1 MFGSRT
7 RSVVTVTVII
17 EATIAGWVL
26 GRPVEALLLM
36 VLAVTAADTLWGLLR
51 RHALADLVGVELA
64 AALGLLL
71 AVSADPTLTALVACC
86 CGAWLVLPE
95 RQQPLRRPAGSHSGR

>member
-7 RSVVTVTVII
+7 RSVVTATVII

-26 GRPVEALLLM
+26 GRPVVALLLM
-36 VLAVTAADTLWGLLR
+36 VLAATVADTLWGLLR
-51 RHALADLVGVELA
+51 RHALADLAGVELA

-71 AVSADPTLTALVACC
+71 AVRTDPTLAALVACC
-86 CGAWLVLPE
+86 CAAWLVRPE
-95 RQQPLRRPAGSHSGR
+95 RQQPLRRPGGSHSGR

>member
-7 RSVVTVTVII
+7 RSIVTLTVIV

-36 VLAVTAADTLWGLLR
+36 VLAVTAADTVWGLLR
-51 RHALADLVGVELA
+51 RHALADLAGVEIA

-71 AVSADPTLTALVACC
+71 AVGADPTLTALVACC
-86 CGAWLVLPE
+86 CAAWVIRPE
-95 RQQPLRRPAGSHSGR
+95 RQQPLRRPGGSRSDR

>member
-36 VLAVTAADTLWGLLR
+36 VLAVTAVDTLWGLLR
-51 RHALADLVGVELA
+51 RHALADLAGVELA
-64 AALGLLL
+64 VALGLLL
-71 AVSADPTLTALVACC
+71 AVRADMTMTCLVACGC
-86 CGAWLVLPE
+86 AAWLIRPE
-95 RQQPLRRPAGSHSGR
+95 RQQPLRRLGGSHSGH